1 MCELFALSSRWP
13 TTARLSLDEFAR
25 HGGSAGPH
33 KDGWGVAWYSEGDVQ
48 LVREPHPAARSAC
61 MAFLRDNP
69 FVASL
74 AMSHIRRATRGVPG
88 LRNCQ
93 PFTRELGGRMHV
105 FAHNGDLDG
114 IERGA
119 HPTDAVYR
127 PVGDTD
133 SEQAF
138 CALLERLRPL
148 WNNGSEPPPLAE
160 RIAVVVGFAAELR
173 PLGPAN
179 FLYADG
185 DVLYAHGHRRRQ
197 GDTSIIRPPG
207 LHVLA
212 RRCPRAAELAAEG
225 IVLRSEAPEQEAV
238 LVASVPLS
246 GEPWEPLLEG
256 EILVAQGG
264 RIVARVPPSS

>member
-1 MCELFALSSRWP
+1 MCELFALASRWP

-25 HGGSAGPH
+25 HGGLAGPH

-48 LVREPHPAARSAC
+48 LVREPHPAAHSAC

-69 FVASL
+69 FVATL
-74 AMSHIRRATRGVPG
+74 AMSHIRRATRGAPG

-93 PFTRELGGRMHV
+93 PFVRELGGRMHV

-114 IERGA
+114 IGQGA
-119 HPTDAVYR
+119 RATDATFL

-133 SEQAF
+133 SERAF

-148 WNNGSEPPPLAE
+148 WTRVSEPPPLSE
-160 RIAVVVGFAAELR
+160 RIAAVVAFAADMR
-173 PLGPAN
+173 SLGPAN
-179 FLYADG
+179 FLYLDG
-185 DVLYAHGHRRRQ
+185 DALYAHGHRRRH
-197 GDTSIIRPPG
+197 GDTGVIRPPG

-212 RRCPRAAELAAEG
+212 RRCPREAELAAEG

-238 LVASVPLS
+238 LVASVPLTA
-246 GEPWEPLLEG
+246 EHWEPLAEG
-256 EILVAQGG
+256 EVLVAQGG